1 MKENKK
7 RLIGIIISTI
17 AIVVLALFVVFTIVK
32 CNNKVEGYGDM
43 KRITYSEILKQKGDK
58 EGKYFV
64 VIYSTTCDFCKE
76 LEPTIVE
83 YQNFV
88 LDNKFINY
96 KYPPVYVL
104 NLNATKENEGIKVSS
119 DSEYKNFTNTSN
131 YEDIKFSTAPA
142 MLEITNGV
150 VTKLISSKLTD
161 YPVTDITTLL
171 NKIMK

>member
-1 MKENKK
+1 M
-7 RLIGIIISTI
+7 
-17 AIVVLALFVVFTIVK
+17 
-32 CNNKVEGYGDM
+32 
-43 KRITYSEILKQKGDK
+43 
-58 EGKYFV
+58 
-64 VIYSTTCDFCKE
+64 
-76 LEPTIVE
+76 EPTIVE